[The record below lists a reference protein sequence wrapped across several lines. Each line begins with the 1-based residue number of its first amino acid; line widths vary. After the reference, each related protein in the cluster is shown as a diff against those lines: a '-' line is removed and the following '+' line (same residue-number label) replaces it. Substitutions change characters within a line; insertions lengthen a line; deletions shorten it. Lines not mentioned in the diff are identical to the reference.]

1 MLVAGFLIEAF
12 VSTQQEIDVKA
23 GGGHVML
30 MGEMIKQWL
39 TKLEWYS
46 TLFPRI
52 PVPVQKDIDQKM
64 RALNASKVP
73 EPAPVQAKDDPQH
86 IKDEDLNFGEAEKYA
101 STAAARKRLAKE

>member
-1 MLVAGFLIEAF
+1 
-12 VSTQQEIDVKA
+12 
-23 GGGHVML
+23 ML

-39 TKLEWYS
+39 TKLEWYC

-73 EPAPVQAKDDPQH
+73 EPAPAPSKDPQH

-101 STAAARKRLAKE
+101 SSARKK